1 MVCWR
6 WRQLELRYGECTSR
20 QPNEQRLVYVCA
32 LNEEGLFSDNMRQMA
47 TLARCV
53 WYQAFEE
60 RPVSVRGRWVE
71 VLDSDINMKD

>member
-1 MVCWR
+1 
-6 WRQLELRYGECTSR
+6 
-20 QPNEQRLVYVCA
+20 
-32 LNEEGLFSDNMRQMA
+32 MRQMA

-71 VLDSDINMKD
+71 VLDNDINMKYSCKTDTSIKRRGPWQIYLS